1 MNRPWVRSATVA
13 IMALC
18 VLGIGLVGALRWT
31 LIPLAVN
38 GRVEKSE
45 QQDGTSEHFRTIDL
59 ENGQS
64 LVVDRSLVKRAGGRE
79 ALNGAEV
86 HKEQWQRTLVV
97 GGRSVALHPS
107 VEFWRTLAALALLV
121 GVALCGFAAARP

>member
-86 HKEQWQRTLVV
+86 QKEQWQRTLVV
-97 GGRSVALHPS
+97 GGRLVALHPS

-121 GVALCGFAAARP
+121 GVALCGFAAARL